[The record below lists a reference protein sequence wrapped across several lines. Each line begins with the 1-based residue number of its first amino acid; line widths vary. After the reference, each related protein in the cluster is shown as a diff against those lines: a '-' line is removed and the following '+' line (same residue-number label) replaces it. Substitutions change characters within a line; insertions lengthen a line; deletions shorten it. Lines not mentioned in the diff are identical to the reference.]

1 MSSFPEDIFKK
12 LMFNEEQEI
21 IPILTDDNEDDEA
34 TQALYPNILPI
45 LPLKNAV
52 LFPGVVIPIT
62 VGREKSIQLIKEYSR
77 HDKIIGTATQRDANI
92 ENPEMHDLYPV
103 GTLAQ
108 IIKIIEMP
116 DGSTS
121 VIIHGKKRIT
131 FDEQIA
137 TEPYLLCQISQ
148 LHDIKPEIDEE
159 FNAILE
165 TMKDLAMKIIN
176 MSSNIPNET
185 SFVLKNIQNAGF
197 LINFISSNVE
207 AGADEKLQL
216 LEVDNLKERA
226 ILLMK
231 FMARQLQML

>member
-176 MSSNIPNET
+176 MSSN
-185 SFVLKNIQNAGF
+185 
-197 LINFISSNVE
+197 
-207 AGADEKLQL
+207 
-216 LEVDNLKERA
+216 
-226 ILLMK
+226 MK
-231 FMARQLQML
+231 QASY